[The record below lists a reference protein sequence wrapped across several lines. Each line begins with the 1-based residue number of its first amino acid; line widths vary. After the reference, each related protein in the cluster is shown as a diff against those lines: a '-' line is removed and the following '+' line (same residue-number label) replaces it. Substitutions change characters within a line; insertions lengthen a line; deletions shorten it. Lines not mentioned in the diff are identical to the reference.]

1 MSLPLYGVD
10 FISFRRD
17 GPFSRMLLVS
27 ALLLGHTT
35 QLNHVGDAK
44 VELVWQL

>member
-1 MSLPLYGVD
+1 
-10 FISFRRD
+10 
-17 GPFSRMLLVS
+17 VS